1 MRSAYKQEGCTVSVE
16 VEDIQEQNILVAEAH
31 SASQMAR

>member
-16 VEDIQEQNILVAEAH
+16 VDDVQEQDIVAVEIHHEAYLK
-31 SASQMAR
+31 R